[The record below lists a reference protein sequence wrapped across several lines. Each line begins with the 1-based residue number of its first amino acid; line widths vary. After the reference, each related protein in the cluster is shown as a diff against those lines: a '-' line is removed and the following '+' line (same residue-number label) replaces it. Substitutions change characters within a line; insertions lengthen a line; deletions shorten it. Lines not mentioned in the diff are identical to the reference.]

1 VLFSELQLEHSD
13 MLEPDRIFTHHY
25 ELAHAQKATPRRYD
39 GTHQVRAVV
48 DLREAK
54 QLLEEQRLEESRRM
68 SMVAER
74 EKQASTARAGG
85 FASLVAMLDSKEPG
99 GSALAVRALKVQ
111 SMDPASHVAL
121 AEAGAIEALTALL
134 VRGTSQSV
142 DEMVARTLWNISSH
156 ADNKLRVARSGAI
169 APFVS
174 MLRNGSPNG
183 REIAAGALRNLAMEE
198 RNWLAIREASAFE
211 PLIALLDEAEGSS
224 TTKVGRKL
232 AAAALREL
240 STDQDLKR
248 ELIEKGCPG
257 SPALRRTIAGDTL
270 IDPHVF
276 VASKAASSFF
286 APSVDEC
293 LSFDLKVSRLDLSSS
308 RRK

>member
-1 VLFSELQLEHSD
+1 MLLFRRGFDREHSD
-13 MLEPDRIFTHHY
+13 MLEPDRIFAHHY
-25 ELAHAQKATPRRYD
+25 ELAHAQRATPRRYD

-174 MLRNGSPNG
+174 MLRNGSSNG

-224 TTKVGRKL
+224 TTKLGRTL

-276 VASKAASSFF
+276 FASKAASSFF
-286 APSVDEC
+286 APSVGEC
-293 LSFDLKVSRLDLSSS
+293 LS
-308 RRK
+308 

>member
-1 VLFSELQLEHSD
+1 MLLFRRGFDREHSD
-13 MLEPDRIFTHHY
+13 MLEPDRIFAHHY
-25 ELAHAQKATPRRYD
+25 ELAHAQRATPRRYD

-68 SMVAER
+68 SMVTER

-174 MLRNGSPNG
+174 MLRNGSSNG

-224 TTKVGRKL
+224 TTKLGRTL

-276 VASKAASSFF
+276 FASKAASSFF
-286 APSVDEC
+286 APSVAVGEC
-293 LSFDLKVSRLDLSSS
+293 LS
-308 RRK
+308 